1 MNEYRY
7 TDSNGRFIL
16 ERLNNRISYTMTV
29 DADGQ
34 SFGTTHYCPH
44 IRVEG

>member
-1 MNEYRY
+1 VNEYCY

-16 ERLNNRISYTMTV
+16 ERLINRISYTMTV
-29 DADGQ
+29 DTDGQ
-34 SFGTTHYCPH
+34 SFATTRYCPH

>member
-1 MNEYRY
+1 VNEYCY

-16 ERLNNRISYTMTV
+16 ERLINRISYTMTV
-29 DADGQ
+29 DTDGQ
-34 SFGTTHYCPH
+34 SFATARYCPH